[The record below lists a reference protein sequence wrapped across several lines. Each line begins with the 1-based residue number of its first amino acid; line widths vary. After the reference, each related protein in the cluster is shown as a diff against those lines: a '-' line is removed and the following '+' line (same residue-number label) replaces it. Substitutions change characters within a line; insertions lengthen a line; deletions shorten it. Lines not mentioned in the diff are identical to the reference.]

1 MKKLVLILGTLSLLC
16 TGPSLFAADSGSWSK
31 SWTVSG
37 TTADLRVDAD
47 YGTVHVVQGAAN
59 SIHADITTAYWSI
72 PSDVQVSD
80 TQDGNHVEIRVRTP
94 EHHGGSWFHWRTPKV
109 QIELQVPDGAHLD
122 FHTGFGDIRG
132 EHLHAQARI
141 DTGFGGIHFPE
152 FNGQLNGETG
162 FGDITADGRF
172 DTLQLK
178 SGFGSV
184 RAEVSSGSQIHADW
198 RLESGFGD
206 VALRVP
212 SDLNANIDAETG
224 FGHVST
230 DVPLMVTESSS
241 YSELRGQL
249 GKGGSSVELS
259 TGFGSVH
266 LGHS

>member
-1 MKKLVLILGTLSLLC
+1 MRKLVLALASLSLLC
-16 TGPSLFAADSGSWSK
+16 AAPAALAGDNWTK

-37 TTADLRVDAD
+37 TPADLHVDAD

-59 SIHADITTAYWSI
+59 SIRADITTDYWSI
-72 PSDVQVSD
+72 PSDVQISD
-80 TQDGNHVEIRVRTP
+80 TQDGNHVEIRIHAP
-94 EHHGGSWFHWRTPKV
+94 QNHGGGWFHWHSPKV
-109 QIELQVPDGAHLD
+109 QIELQVPDGSHLD
-122 FHTGFGDIRG
+122 LHTGFGDIRG
-132 EHLHAQARI
+132 ENLHAQARV

-152 FNGQLNGETG
+152 FAGQLNGETG

-178 SGFGSV
+178 TGFGSV
-184 RAEVSSGSQIHADW
+184 RAEVNSGTQIHADW
-198 RLESGFGD
+198 RLETGFGD

-241 YSELRGQL
+241 HSELRGQL